1 MPAGLPGTFLA
12 AVATTTET
20 IASRFP
26 ADAIYRR
33 TDGVRLLRGAGL
45 WSAEWYDVPPQ
56 IDQFG
61 DLVSNDYWT
70 GTNRFDALPQAADTC
85 NDWTSNSDVLGGY
98 MHWTTNS
105 DLRSAWKTD
114 PCTTVVA
121 LLCLEN

>member
-1 MPAGLPGTFLA
+1 MTGTFLA

-20 IASRFP
+20 IKSRFP

-33 TDGVRLLRGAGL
+33 TDGVRLLRSPGIWTAQWL
-45 WSAEWYDVPPQ
+45 DVPFE

-61 DLVSNDYWT
+61 DIASNDLWT
-70 GTNRFDALPQAADTC
+70 GTNRFDTLPTAVDNC
-85 NDWTSNSDVLGGY
+85 NDWTSNADTDGGY

-105 DLRSAWKTD
+105 DLRNAWKTD
-114 PCTTVVA
+114 PCTASVP